1 MRRLIKAE
9 TMIGSTLLLFL
20 CWLGVQATISS
31 SAIASLQTKQVA
43 NDRVHEMVYDISSF
57 IPRVEQKLITIEKGI
72 AANTIINTKLA
83 GVQKHSNAKL
93 YCLYAYP
100 PAVEGKVDIH
110 ELKRDKCIQNFIE
123 DGS

>member
-20 CWLGVQATISS
+20 CWLGVQATVSS
-31 SAIASLQTKQVA
+31 SAIASLQTKQVN

-57 IPRVEQKLITIEKGI
+57 IPRVDEKLITIEKGI
-72 AANTIINTKLA
+72 SANTLINAKLA
-83 GVQKHSNAKL
+83 SIQRQSNAKL

-100 PAVEGKVDIH
+100 FSGEGKIDLD
-110 ELKRDKCIQNFIE
+110 ETKRDKCILNFLNE
-123 DGS
+123 GG